1 MADSAADFM
10 AKFDAGEFDQD
21 EPLIKMLQRFVE
33 ERVSLKLPMESFRPE
48 NLNPHCFMNFRVHDE
63 HGRIL
68 GQSRNLAE
76 LRTKFRDQ
84 VAARFQS
91 ARIVPAEAPAPKKG
105 AAESKKAEQPK
116 ASQPAEARLAG
127 FTGWTFGPLPELLEV
142 KVAGREIVGFPA
154 LHDDGA
160 SVSLRPFDTP
170 EEAAKVHRGGL
181 ARLFALELAAQVK
194 AIEKLPGIRELAL
207 QFISY
212 GSEAELKAQLVTAT
226 LERCCLLE
234 PLPADADS
242 FARRCQE
249 AKPRITLVAQEL
261 MRLTGQ
267 LIAEHATLVKR
278 VAGLKT
284 FPEVVADIN
293 AQVARL
299 MPKNFLVALP
309 YERIAQVP
317 RYLKAATVRI
327 DKLRGNPA
335 RDGQLMADWKRL
347 AQPFEREWLAKAKA
361 GVTDPQ
367 LEEFRWLLEELR
379 VGLFAQELKTPMPV
393 SVKRLQKI
401 WDSRPR

>member
-1 MADSAADFM
+1 MIRV
-10 AKFDAGEFDQD
+10 DQ
-21 EPLIKMLQRFVE
+21 
-33 ERVSLKLPMESFRPE
+33 
-48 NLNPHCFMNFRVHDE
+48 
-63 HGRIL
+63 
-68 GQSRNLAE
+68 
-76 LRTKFRDQ
+76 
-84 VAARFQS
+84 
-91 ARIVPAEAPAPKKG
+91 
-105 AAESKKAEQPK
+105 
-116 ASQPAEARLAG
+116 
-127 FTGWTFGPLPELLEV
+127 LLV
-142 KVAGREIVGFPA
+142 KR
-154 LHDDGA
+154 
-160 SVSLRPFDTP
+160 
-170 EEAAKVHRGGL
+170 GL
-181 ARLFALELAAQVK
+181 AASRTLAQRL
-194 AIEKLPGIRELAL
+194 I
-207 QFISY
+207 
-212 GSEAELKAQLVTAT
+212 AEGRVRAGDPPVPVRKPS
-226 LERCCLLE
+226 E

-242 FARRCQE
+242 FAKRCQE

-309 YERIAQVP
+309 YERIAQIP

-327 DKLRGNPA
+327 DKLRTNPA
-335 RDGQLMADWKRL
+335 RDGELMADWKRL

>member
-1 MADSAADFM
+1 
-10 AKFDAGEFDQD
+10 
-21 EPLIKMLQRFVE
+21 
-33 ERVSLKLPMESFRPE
+33 
-48 NLNPHCFMNFRVHDE
+48 MNFRVQDE
-63 HGRIL
+63 HGRIV

-76 LRTKFRDQ
+76 LRTKYRDQ

-91 ARIVPAEAPAPKKG
+91 ARIVPADAPAPKKG
-105 AAESKKAEQPK
+105 AAEAKKAEPPRR
-116 ASQPAEARLAG
+116 PARPAAEPRLAG
-127 FTGWTFGPLPELLEV
+127 FTGWSFGPLPELLEV

-160 SVSLRPFDTP
+160 ASRCAPTTRRKRRPRSI
-170 EEAAKVHRGGL
+170 AA
-181 ARLFALELAAQVK
+181 AWRLFALELSAQVK

-212 GSEAELKAQLVTAT
+212 GNEAELKAQLVTAT

-242 FARRCQE
+242 FAKRCQE

-309 YERIAQVP
+309 YERIAQIP

-327 DKLRGNPA
+327 DKLRTNPA

-379 VGLFAQELKTPMPV
+379 VGLFAQELKTPC
-393 SVKRLQKI
+393 RC
-401 WDSRPR
+401 R